1 MARKKKSRRIRLLNK
16 FIRIF
21 FASFVIFILI
31 AGIGTFGAVQM
42 AKKNILGRLNTI
54 TGEDVTNEEGL
65 DDVLSH
71 DEASYLNDKKLTT
84 VAVFGV
90 DKDGYRTDVTM
101 LVFFHH
107 KTGFLDVVSIPRD
120 TVVKIPDDIYKDIH
134 EARPDVKQSTRI
146 NAIPAYVNAKNRNDV
161 SVKVLE
167 QVFDVDIDYYVNM
180 DLAGFKEIVDAVGP
194 IYMDVP
200 RDMKYTDVPGELV
213 INLDAGPQEINGAK
227 AEGLIRFRKGY
238 GNQDIGRIETQ
249 HIFMKA
255 FMKQLLEPETK
266 MNLLSLAQT
275 FMTKVTTNFN
285 DAVDYLV
292 YINDLSVDKVNFV
305 TLPGGDGNGGTYA
318 YDVDETKTLFE
329 EILNRPDNEDTSEM
343 PGTEGTIDD
352 AVSGEGTGTINDAD
366 KSKDSSTEEVNPVEM
381 MDAKTLT
388 ISVQNGTNTGRLA
401 ASWQDKLKGLG
412 YNVTDASN
420 YENKPLNRTIITA
433 PAREVAEELGE
444 YFNDPTIR
452 VDENLEEAEFQ
463 VIIAIGNTDTEIN

>member
-21 FASFVIFILI
+21 FASFVIFILV
-31 AGIGTFGAVQM
+31 AGIGTFGAVQI
-42 AKKNILGRLNTI
+42 AKNNILSRLHFNEGAGAT
-54 TGEDVTNEEGL
+54 EEEGI
-65 DDVLSH
+65 DDVLSN
-71 DEASYLNDKKLTT
+71 DEASYLKDKKITT

-107 KTGFLDVVSIPRD
+107 KTGYLDIVSIPRD

-134 EARPDVKQSTRI
+134 DARPDVKQSTRI

-161 SVKVLE
+161 SVKVIE
-167 QVFDVDIDYYVNM
+167 GVFDVDVDYYVNM
-180 DLAGFKEIVDAVGP
+180 DLAGFKDIVDAVGP

-200 RDMKYTDVPGELV
+200 RAMKYTDVPGNLV

-238 GNQDIGRIETQ
+238 ANQDIGRIDTQ
-249 HIFMKA
+249 HLFMKA

-266 MNLLSLAQT
+266 MNLMSLAQT
-275 FMTKVTTNFN
+275 FMTKVTTNFS
-285 DAVDYLV
+285 DAVDYLM
-292 YINDLSVDKVNFV
+292 YIDELSVDKVNFV
-305 TLPGGDGNGGTYA
+305 TLPGDGVKGGSYG
-318 YDVDETKTLFE
+318 YDVSATKELFE
-329 EILNRPDNEDTSEM
+329 EILNRPDVEETTSDASQQEEDSVDGEEDTVD
-343 PGTEGTIDD
+343 TLT
-352 AVSGEGTGTINDAD
+352 NDKPTVD
-366 KSKDSSTEEVNPVEM
+366 VNPVEM

-388 ISVQNGTNTGRLA
+388 ISVQNGTNVSGLA
-401 ASWQDKLKGLG
+401 GSWQKKLKELG
-412 YNVTDASN
+412 YDVIDASN

-444 YFNDPTIR
+444 FFNDPTIR
-452 VDENLEEAEFQ
+452 VDESMEDAEYQ
-463 VIIAIGNTDTEIN
+463 VIIAIGNTDADKN